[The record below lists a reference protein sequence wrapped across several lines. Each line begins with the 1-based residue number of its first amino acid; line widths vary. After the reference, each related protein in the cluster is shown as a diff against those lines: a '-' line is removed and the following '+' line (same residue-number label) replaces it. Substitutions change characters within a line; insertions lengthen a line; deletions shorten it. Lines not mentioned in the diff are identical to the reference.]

1 MKYSKY
7 LAIFLSLFLSVPIAG
22 SDAYAQSKTKSTP
35 PPKAAESLPA
45 PETFGNDPE
54 AILSTVSDDAVL
66 DPVTGELKNPVPA
79 SNTMESIQNTTN
91 SSVDTSTELIII
103 DSLDQEYYNP
113 PTETK
118 EEAKPEAVKKSETK
132 SKEKNSNSLK
142 LGTGISNYASSS
154 SNRKFNIKKAAA
166 SLNGKVIKPGQ
177 TFDFNATVGSAS
189 KSAGYKNAKVIVDGK
204 FVDGYGGGVC
214 QVSSTLF
221 NAALNSG
228 MDITQRRNHSVKIS
242 YLPAGYDAAVSYGSL
257 NLKFRNA
264 YRVPVKIKATANNS
278 TITIDIVALEKTTK
292 KVVSLSRTKHGSN
305 TYTVHRTIKENNV
318 VIKKDSFRSTY
329 RERKH

>member
-1 MKYSKY
+1 MKYSK
-7 LAIFLSLFLSVPIAG
+7 IFALVLSVSLCAPVTLQTVH
-22 SDAYAQSKTKSTP
+22 AQGKTNPAQT
-35 PPKAAESLPA
+35 PKATAILPS

-54 AILSTVSDDAVL
+54 AILSDVSDSAVL
-66 DPVTGELKNPVPA
+66 DPVTGELKEPDSVPQA
-79 SNTMESIQNTTN
+79 LENSQKTTE
-91 SSVDTSTELIII
+91 SSVDSPDMATELTII

-113 PTETK
+113 PAVAEMQK
-118 EEAKPEAVKKSETK
+118 KAEAEAQPKAKKSD
-132 SKEKNSNSLK
+132 SLK

-154 SNRKFNIKKAAA
+154 SNRKFNIKKAAS

-177 TFDFNATVGSAS
+177 TFNFNATVGSAS

-257 NLKFRNA
+257 NLKFKNT
-264 YRVPVKIKATANNS
+264 YKVPVKIKANANNS
-278 TITIDIVALEKTTK
+278 TITIDIVALDKTTK
-292 KVVSLSRTKHGSN
+292 KVVSLNRTKQGSN

-329 RERKH
+329 RERKY